1 MAHTNSTT
9 NYNLPQWVGSDKPT
23 FLGDLNTAFNDIDA
37 QMKTNADGI
46 VAADDKAE
54 NATTLA
60 NDAQDDVDAL
70 TLRVT
75 TAEGDIANNTTLIG
89 NNTTSINNLTSS
101 IETINT
107 QLGNKQNT
115 ITGAASTVTTN
126 NLTASRVLVSD
137 SAGKITNSSISDTEL
152 SRLSGVTG
160 NIQTQINRVHDWSVV
175 QLNLNSPGT
184 AEVHT
189 IPNITNYKELMFL
202 IIDNNGR
209 IANGITIPKSLFIKQ
224 GIELHFNEFM
234 SATGWVDSIHR
245 IEYVS
250 NTSVRIV
257 TPSGTFGAWDIYGR

>member
-46 VAADDKAE
+46 VAADDKAQ

-101 IETINT
+101 IDTINT

-115 ITGAASTVTTN
+115 ITGAASTVTAS

-152 SRLSGVTG
+152 GRLSGVTS
-160 NIQTQINRVHDWSVV
+160 NIQDQINNIHSNLTLIASGTMPTVRTSWTV
-175 QLNLNSPGT
+175 QNISNFVELIFILHNPNGGIIQSNAIARNDFINSSMLVLRDFSSNPLTMNLFD
-184 AEVHT
+184 VQ
-189 IPNITNYKELMFL
+189 YV
-202 IIDNNGR
+202 DNNHLSVLSDSG
-209 IANGITIPKSLFIKQ
+209 ASNYNIK
-224 GIELHFNEFM
+224 
-234 SATGWVDSIHR
+234 
-245 IEYVS
+245 
-250 NTSVRIV
+250 
-257 TPSGTFGAWDIYGR
+257 IYGR